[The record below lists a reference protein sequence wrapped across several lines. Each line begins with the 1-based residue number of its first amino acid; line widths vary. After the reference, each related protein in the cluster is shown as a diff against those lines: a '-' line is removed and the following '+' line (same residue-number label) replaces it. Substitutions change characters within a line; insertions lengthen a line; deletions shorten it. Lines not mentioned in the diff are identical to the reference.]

1 MSTTTPA
8 QAREAPTKSS
18 EAPASAFTTGRK
30 ITVAVGVAVLA
41 VAGYFGVRHW
51 NFAESHEETD
61 DAQIQGHV
69 SPVLPRVS
77 GYVTRVLV
85 SDNERVTA
93 GQPLAEIDAQ
103 ELDLKVAAAQAGLQ
117 DAIADHGT
125 ALARLEDARAAA
137 SVAAAQAVAARVERD
152 KAASDLARDR
162 RLFAGA
168 AITDLQLTDSQ
179 AAADV
184 AAARAVAAER
194 QAAAAAAEISVAQA
208 GVGAAEAVV
217 KERQSDL
224 DYARLERSYATLTAP
239 IDGLV
244 SQKDVEV
251 GQYVQSGQTLMS
263 ISADADTWIVANY
276 KETQIA
282 DIHPGEPA
290 EFTVDGYRGRVFR
303 GRVDSLAGATGAR
316 FSLLPPDNASGNF
329 VKVTQR
335 VPVKITI
342 DPAPGQPFLRAGL
355 SVDVAVATKQ

>member
-1 MSTTTPA
+1 MARPSPGSRTPGRPRA
-8 QAREAPTKSS
+8 SPRPRPSRRASSATRRPPTS
-18 EAPASAFTTGRK
+18 PA
-30 ITVAVGVAVLA
+30 
-41 VAGYFGVRHW
+41 
-51 NFAESHEETD
+51 
-61 DAQIQGHV
+61 
-69 SPVLPRVS
+69 
-77 GYVTRVLV
+77 
-85 SDNERVTA
+85 TA
-93 GQPLAEIDAQ
+93 GSSR
-103 ELDLKVAAAQAGLQ
+103 
-117 DAIADHGT
+117 
-125 ALARLEDARAAA
+125 ARR
-137 SVAAAQAVAARVERD
+137 SPT
-152 KAASDLARDR
+152 SSS
-162 RLFAGA
+162 
-168 AITDLQLTDSQ
+168 TDSQ

-290 EFTVDGYRGRVFR
+290 EFTVDGYPGRVFR

-355 SVDVAVATKQ
+355 SVDVAVATEAIGSGRHG